1 MKKTDGH
8 KKAAIEE
15 IVRLLLKEQ
24 NPTKQKLH
32 AIKIALSKKYGIAPL
47 KNTEILPALP
57 PNSKKLRA
65 LLKLRPMRTISGVTP
80 VAVMSPPASC
90 PHGVCLYCTRG
101 ENAAQSYTGFEPASL
116 RAKQNSFDPYSQVE
130 ARLRQ
135 YHEMGHVTDKCE
147 LILMGGTF
155 IAQKPETVKKFV
167 KRCYDAFNGKLSQT
181 LEASKKL
188 NELSKNRVIGMTF
201 ETRPDYARQKHIDLM
216 HTCGATRVEL
226 GVQAL
231 SDRVYGIVNRGHTID
246 DVVEATRIC
255 KDNALK
261 VCYHIMPGLFSTP
274 KEDIGYFKTIFTDS
288 RFQPDMLKIYPTLVL
303 KGTGLYELWKKGKYI
318 PYDTE
323 TAAEVLAEATKYIP
337 EYVRVMRIQR
347 DIPANL
353 IEAGV
358 KKGNLREIV
367 DAKLKTKGLR
377 CRCIRC
383 REIGLKGK
391 KINFKNVI
399 LKKIEYNASEG
410 KEIFL
415 QFIEPKEDILIGFA
429 RLRFPGNG
437 KNCRKEIT
445 PKTALI
451 RELHVYGSE
460 MGITENWKLIS
471 GSSPIDFET
480 RGSKLKTG
488 NRVTAQHKGFGKRLL
503 EAAERIAGKAGMKKL
518 TVISGVGA
526 REYYRK
532 LGYAD
537 DGVYVSKK
545 IGFF

>member
-1 MKKTDGH
+1 VQG
-8 KKAAIEE
+8 
-15 IVRLLLKEQ
+15 
-24 NPTKQKLH
+24 NW
-32 AIKIALSKKYGIAPL
+32 
-47 KNTEILPALP
+47 
-57 PNSKKLRA
+57 
-65 LLKLRPMRTISGVTP
+65 
-80 VAVMSPPASC
+80 
-90 PHGVCLYCTRG
+90 
-101 ENAAQSYTGFEPASL
+101 
-116 RAKQNSFDPYSQVE
+116 FD
-130 ARLRQ
+130 
-135 YHEMGHVTDKCE
+135 
-147 LILMGGTF
+147 
-155 IAQKPETVKKFV
+155 
-167 KRCYDAFNGKLSQT
+167 
-181 LEASKKL
+181 
-188 NELSKNRVIGMTF
+188 
-201 ETRPDYARQKHIDLM
+201 
-216 HTCGATRVEL
+216 
-226 GVQAL
+226 
-231 SDRVYGIVNRGHTID
+231 
-246 DVVEATRIC
+246 
-255 KDNALK
+255 
-261 VCYHIMPGLFSTP
+261 
-274 KEDIGYFKTIFTDS
+274 
-288 RFQPDMLKIYPTLVL
+288 
-303 KGTGLYELWKKGKYI
+303 
-318 PYDTE
+318 
-323 TAAEVLAEATKYIP
+323 
-337 EYVRVMRIQR
+337 
-347 DIPANL
+347 
-353 IEAGV
+353 
-358 KKGNLREIV
+358 
-367 DAKLKTKGLR
+367 
-377 CRCIRC
+377 
-383 REIGLKGK
+383 
-391 KINFKNVI
+391 FKNVI